1 MARSSFS
8 SSSSRAKANG
18 IIHQCNLSKK
28 IMKKVAKSC
37 PVIIG
42 TGKSGHN
49 RNIRKM
55 AVNIAHELTSDAIFK
70 ELKEHLEKEL
80 KRVGITASTEVS
92 NVEWVLALPNNR
104 AKKGGVKHRDVYFQ
118 QPGYLTVLLFFGDRE
133 SKGYGTAKIWR
144 NTQTFMKG
152 HAYIDSDKGEFK
164 NHMRK
169 LMKFDELDE
178 GGGRGFLLSPGK
190 FNCAIFDSR
199 LWHMS
204 LPHTSHAHRVSLTF
218 FLKLKEGRLVDTPPA
233 DTTYSYYLKR
243 HEWEIVD
250 LSNYI

>member
-1 MARSSFS
+1 MARSSS
-8 SSSSRAKANG
+8 TSSSSRAKANG
-18 IIHQCNLSKK
+18 IIHQCNLSKEL
-28 IMKKVAKSC
+28 MKKVAKSC

-55 AVNIAHELTSDAIFK
+55 VANIADELTSDAVLE
-70 ELKEHLEKEL
+70 ELKEELERKL
-80 KRVGITASTEVS
+80 KRMGITASTEVS
-92 NVEWVLALPNNR
+92 NAEWVLALPNNR
-104 AKKGGVKHRDVYFQ
+104 GKKGGVKHRDVHYK

-144 NTQTFMKG
+144 NTQTFMKN

-169 LMKFDELDE
+169 LNIFDELDE

-199 LWHMS
+199 LWHLS

-218 FLKLKEGRLVDTPPA
+218 FLKLNEGRLVKPPLS

-243 HEWEIVD
+243 HEWEVVD
-250 LSNYI
+250 FSNYI